1 MFSNLG
7 LFATAKCPDPKCA
20 RATCFFAHGQAEA
33 ASPPVAGP
41 SEATSSVK
49 PASREDLKRSGEG
62 TGVKRKIDSEVSE
75 SRVGAKKQVPSSK
88 PGVPVS
94 TASTA
99 TAPKSQASS
108 ASIPSRTL
116 SSADYGRSPG
126 LPLSIKAT
134 PQPRTDRQKALTT
147 LFTQFSKLY
156 APIIHLKPSLAHETT
171 LSQEN
176 EISASSS
183 SLRTYKTAIHHA
195 AVSISRRPPPTSLSH
210 PSIGT
215 IKESREKSEQ
225 AEKEKSSRLERSR
238 VERYFLKKE
247 DFAKWRYPLPD
258 DPDLVGE
265 GTGSKPDGEGETH
278 NCDRCKISFTVSSQ
292 NLVARFG
299 ECRFHYGR
307 TAPERVEGRRKW
319 IYSCCGKE
327 RGEAG
332 CEEGVHVFK
341 EEDDNAL
348 ARREGF
354 KSVRTCVEESKRD
367 GKSVVGDG
375 FGVVAMDCE
384 MINTTAGLSLGRVTI
399 VDENANILLD
409 ELVRQSV
416 PILDINTRFSGIT
429 PGQLDNALMDLR
441 AVRSA
446 ACMFIGPETVI
457 VGHGLENDLRALRL
471 LHDKIIDTAIVFPHD
486 KGPPYRRALR
496 DIVKEKL
503 GYFIQDRTSDLG
515 HSSAVDAKAT
525 LDVLKWKV
533 RDDNE

>member
-7 LFATAKCPDPKCA
+7 LFATAKCPDPECA
-20 RATCFFAHGQAEA
+20 RARCFFAHGQAHAVSPVSGPSRA
-33 ASPPVAGP
+33 ASSVALP
-41 SEATSSVK
+41 RNVETKIVTEAS
-49 PASREDLKRSGEG
+49 
-62 TGVKRKIDSEVSE
+62 GVKRKMDAEIAEGGA
-75 SRVGAKKQVPSSK
+75 GAKKQVVPSSR

-94 TASTA
+94 TSLTA
-99 TAPKSQASS
+99 APEPPPYTS
-108 ASIPSRTL
+108 SIPSRAS
-116 SSADYGRSPG
+116 SSADYGRPPN
-126 LPLSIKAT
+126 LPLNIKVT
-134 PQPRTDRQKALTT
+134 PQPRTDRQKGLAT

-156 APIIHLKPSLAHETT
+156 GPIIHLEPSLAHDTT

-210 PSIGT
+210 PSVGT
-215 IKESREKSEQ
+215 VKESREKGEK
-225 AEKEKSSRLERSR
+225 AEKEKSERLERSR

-247 DFAKWRYPLPD
+247 DFAKWGYPLPD
-258 DPDLVGE
+258 DPELVGE
-265 GTGSKPDGEGETH
+265 GTGSKPSGEGETH

-292 NLVARFG
+292 NLAARFG
-299 ECRFHYGR
+299 ECRYHYGR

-332 CEEGVHVFK
+332 CEDGVHVFK
-341 EEDDNAL
+341 EEDDQAL

-354 KSVRTCVEESKRD
+354 MSVRTCAEESKRD
-367 GKSVVGDG
+367 GKSIVGDG

-399 VDENANILLD
+399 VDENGNILLD

-416 PILDINTRFSGIT
+416 PILDVNTRFSGIS
-429 PGQLDNALMDLR
+429 PGQLDSALMDLP

-471 LHDKIIDTAIVFPHD
+471 LHDKMIDTAIVFPHD
-486 KGPPYRRALR
+486 KGPPFRRALR

-525 LDVLKWKV
+525 LDALKWKV

>member
-20 RATCFFAHGQAEA
+20 RARCFFAHGQAHA
-33 ASPPVAGP
+33 VSPVSDSNRSVW
-41 SEATSSVK
+41 SEAKDGCGNSGRWSGGEETGRAK
-49 PASREDLKRSGEG
+49 LEARSA
-62 TGVKRKIDSEVSE
+62 GVYIFDGSAR
-75 SRVGAKKQVPSSK
+75 
-88 PGVPVS
+88 
-94 TASTA
+94 ASTLHVLN
-99 TAPKSQASS
+99 TLESFFLCRLWTS
-108 ASIPSRTL
+108 AQSTTKHQI
-116 SSADYGRSPG
+116 A
-126 LPLSIKAT
+126 
-134 PQPRTDRQKALTT
+134 T

-156 APIIHLKPSLAHETT
+156 GPIIHLEPSLAHDTT

-210 PSIGT
+210 PSLGT
-215 IKESREKSEQ
+215 VKESREKGEK
-225 AEKEKSSRLERSR
+225 AEKEKSERLERSR

-247 DFAKWRYPLPD
+247 DFAKWGYPLPD
-258 DPDLVGE
+258 DPELVGE
-265 GTGSKPDGEGETH
+265 GTGSKPSGEGETH
-278 NCDRCKISFTVSSQ
+278 NCDRCKISFAVSSQ
-292 NLVARFG
+292 NLAARFG
-299 ECRFHYGR
+299 ECRYHYGR

-332 CEEGVHVFK
+332 CEDGVHVFK
-341 EEDDNAL
+341 EEDDQAL

-354 KSVRTCVEESKRD
+354 KSVRTCAEESKRD
-367 GKSVVGDG
+367 GKSIVGDG

-399 VDENANILLD
+399 VDENGNILLD
-409 ELVRQSV
+409 ELVRQSTDV
-416 PILDINTRFSGIT
+416 GDRDVNTRFSGIS
-429 PGQLDNALMDLR
+429 PGQLDSALMDLP

-471 LHDKIIDTAIVFPHD
+471 LHDKMIDTAIVFPHD
-486 KGPPYRRALR
+486 KGPPFRRALR

-525 LDVLKWKV
+525 LDALKWKV